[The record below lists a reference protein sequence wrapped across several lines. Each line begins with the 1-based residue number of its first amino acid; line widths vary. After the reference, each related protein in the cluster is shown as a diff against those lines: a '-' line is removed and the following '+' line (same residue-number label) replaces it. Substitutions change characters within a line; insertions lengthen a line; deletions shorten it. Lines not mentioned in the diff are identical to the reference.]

1 MNKVAVNIQKISI
14 AEQLNLQFQQLPVVK
29 NFQLLF
35 IFMVRKIGSSFQ
47 SQKFQPLNSYLGNG
61 GQGNTKT
68 FGRFLGDK
76 CIIVAPDGYQRSW

>member
-1 MNKVAVNIQKISI
+1 
-14 AEQLNLQFQQLPVVK
+14 
-29 NFQLLF
+29 
-35 IFMVRKIGSSFQ
+35 MVRKKGSSFQ
-47 SQKFQPLNSYLGNG
+47 SEMCKPLNSDLGNG

>member
-1 MNKVAVNIQKISI
+1 
-14 AEQLNLQFQQLPVVK
+14 
-29 NFQLLF
+29 
-35 IFMVRKIGSSFQ
+35 MVRKIGSSFQ